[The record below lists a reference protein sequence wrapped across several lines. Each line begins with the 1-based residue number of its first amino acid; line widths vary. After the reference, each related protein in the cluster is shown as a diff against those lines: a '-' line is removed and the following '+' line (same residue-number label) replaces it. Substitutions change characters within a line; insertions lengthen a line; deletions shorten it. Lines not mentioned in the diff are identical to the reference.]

1 MNFEDFDTEEKIA
14 ALRYDLDQVMRELNM
29 RSYYVSKAEMAE
41 RLAEIE
47 ADKIRKQKRAEIIEQ
62 IAAERNAAAA

>member
-14 ALRYDLDQVMRELNM
+14 ALRYDLDQVMNELNM

-41 RLAEIE
+41 RIAEGE
-47 ADKIRKQKRAEIIEQ
+47 AMRERQRRRAEA
-62 IAAERNAAAA
+62 IAKLAA

>member
-41 RLAEIE
+41 RIAEIE

>member
-41 RLAEIE
+41 RIAEIE

-62 IAAERNAAAA
+62 IAAERSAAA

>member
-14 ALRYDLDQVMRELNM
+14 ALRYDLDQVMNELNM

-41 RLAEIE
+41 RIAEGE
-47 ADKIRKQKRAEIIEQ
+47 AMRERQQRRAEA
-62 IAAERNAAAA
+62 IAKLAA

>member
-62 IAAERNAAAA
+62 IAAERSAAA

>member
-14 ALRYDLDQVMRELNM
+14 ALRYDLDQVMNELNM

-41 RLAEIE
+41 RIAEGE
-47 ADKIRKQKRAEIIEQ
+47 ARRERQQRRAEA
-62 IAAERNAAAA
+62 IAKLAA

>member
-14 ALRYDLDQVMRELNM
+14 ALRYDLDQVMNELNM

-41 RLAEIE
+41 RIAEGE
-47 ADKIRKQKRAEIIEQ
+47 ARRERQRRRAEA
-62 IAAERNAAAA
+62 IAKLAA